1 MNLEELRE
9 QHKLQQAMLEQQNAY
24 IELQDKRIAE
34 KDAAIAD
41 LRKLVDELQSL
52 KANLEETLAEFRRQ
66 FFWDLQRKDRGT
78 EKGDPQR
85 PCGRA
90 AKNTGKGTQPIR
102 EETKSNPGGTV
113 CCPSGKGN
121 IHPAYAGGAPL
132 CLVQCGNEGHRLC
145 AGTGRDPHHTGKSG
159 TDPVYAGSGRLPCVQ
174 ERWGRDLRESIR
186 PGGPDAAQ
194 PGIRLSGGIR
204 DVPEG
209 VPGAAVLPAG
219 KRDVPA
225 GPDPSEGNL
234 SQLVYRLRGAI
245 SCSALS
251 ADAPPAGPEGG
262 HMRG

>member
-66 FFWDLQRKDRGT
+66 FLGSPAKRPRT

-194 PGIRLSGGIR
+194 LGIRLSGGIR

-209 VPGAAVLPAG
+209 VPWGCRITGRKA
-219 KRDVPA
+219 RC
-225 GPDPSEGNL
+225 PSW
-234 SQLVYRLRGAI
+234 A
-245 SCSALS
+245 
-251 ADAPPAGPEGG
+251 
-262 HMRG
+262 